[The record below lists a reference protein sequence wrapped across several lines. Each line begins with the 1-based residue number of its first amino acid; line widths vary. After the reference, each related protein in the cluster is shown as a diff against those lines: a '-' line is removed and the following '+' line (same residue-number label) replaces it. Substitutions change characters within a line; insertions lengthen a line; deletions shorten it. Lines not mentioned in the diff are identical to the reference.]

1 MHLSTMIILIQ
12 KKHQHFKQNHNDMF
26 FFKAYICYNFLNT
39 FIKHHNFNT
48 KIVSTF

>member
-26 FFKAYICYNFLNT
+26 FLRLIFVITSLIHLLSIIISIQK
-39 FIKHHNFNT
+39 
-48 KIVSTF
+48 